1 MQTAN
6 ATNCLPTFPADVEEL
21 VGGELLP
28 PQPAAST
35 AAAIAVAMLGMSGRQ
50 QRMTF
55 GSFRLRAGQPWSV
68 EGRVG
73 ECAVPRYTPVTV
85 LCRCYAR
92 CGIVSAVKIARP
104 LAQPIL
110 RVLHPQPTVRW
121 RLTLLYSVLFLM
133 CSAALLAIT
142 YWLFTKYTF
151 GYYPP
156 RPNLPLYGK
165 PPNPAIV
172 RFAEALSRQRSV
184 DLHNLRVGYG
194 VALAIMAVVSGVLGW
209 VVAGRV
215 LAPLRTITATAERI
229 SDTNLNE
236 RLAMSGPRD
245 ELRLLADTI
254 DRLLERLETAFDA
267 QRRFVANASH
277 DLRTPLAM
285 MRTTLDVAIAKPGG
299 VPAQTRELDADLRV
313 DLDDADRLLES
324 FLTLARAQNGQ
335 LDERSQVALEPLIT
349 AALAVRAGQITAKRL
364 TVESHLAAVEVAGS
378 ATLLRRMVENVIENA
393 VHHNQP
399 GGSIELTLTLMNG
412 QHARLII
419 DSSGPMLDQSAVAE
433 LAQPFRRLGQ
443 DRIGSR
449 NGHGLGLSI
458 VAAVAAAHDGSLELY
473 ARAQGGLRVQITLA
487 AATPQLP
494 GTVR

>member
-1 MQTAN
+1 M
-6 ATNCLPTFPADVEEL
+6 
-21 VGGELLP
+21 
-28 PQPAAST
+28 
-35 AAAIAVAMLGMSGRQ
+35 
-50 QRMTF
+50 
-55 GSFRLRAGQPWSV
+55 
-68 EGRVG
+68 
-73 ECAVPRYTPVTV
+73 
-85 LCRCYAR
+85 
-92 CGIVSAVKIARP
+92 KISRT

-110 RVLHPQPTVRW
+110 RVQRAQLSVRW
-121 RLTLLYSVLFLM
+121 RLTLLYSVLFLI
-133 CSAALLAIT
+133 CGAALLAIT
-142 YWLFTKYTF
+142 YWLFTKYAF

-172 RFAEALSRQRSV
+172 RFAEALSKQRSV
-184 DLHNLRVGYG
+184 DLHRLQVGYG

-229 SDTNLNE
+229 SDTNLHE
-236 RLAMSGPRD
+236 RLAMRGPRD

-254 DRLLERLETAFDA
+254 DRLLDRLEAAFDA

-299 VPAQTRELDADLRV
+299 VPAQTRELDAELRV
-313 DLDDADRLLES
+313 DLDHADRLLES

-335 LDERSQVALEPLIT
+335 LDEHNQVALEPLIAVALT
-349 AALAVRAGQITAKRL
+349 ARADQITAKRL
-364 TVESHLAAVEVAGS
+364 TVETHLAAVEVAGS

-399 GGSIELTLTLMNG
+399 GGSIELTLALLNG
-412 QHARLII
+412 AQARLTI
-419 DSSGPMLDQSAVAE
+419 DTSGPMLDQSAVAE
-433 LAQPFRRLGQ
+433 LAQPFTRLGQ
-443 DRIGSR
+443 DRTGSH

-458 VAAVAAAHDGSLELY
+458 VAAVAAAHGGSLLLH
-473 ARAQGGLRVQITLA
+473 ARAEGGLRVQITLPA
-487 AATPQLP
+487 AISQLAAT
-494 GTVR
+494 TR